1 MPQNISDDLGCVGWV
16 KWIRKDPRGIGR
28 ELSWLSNGAVHSL
41 MNHLTSLKH
50 RGGIH
55 SKHSNGSSE
64 SVSGLTHGLVIP
76 KSILIIQLKP
86 RKLLLQS
93 NVTVLLESTEFLALD
108 VVCNCNI
115 STSVVKTL
123 ESNLA
128 LQHPKVCRTKHSAH
142 RRHSG
147 RNVESES
154 LVLSIHDVFFIPF
167 LVYRR
172 CCCELVELD
181 FLESGLN
188 HRGRHPKSFDGS
200 GSHSGCISEEG
211 PSQVHSEV
219 AVVSDHPNPYP
230 SQIKSLHLKLLANK
244 TVWIR
249 NLRAVAHLFCSF
261 FEFENQSEVVRGMN
275 SVDDLDHFFR
285 TVVVVVNGNQHRHSS
300 TAHLGTMGLPFGK
313 VTDKLSCF
321 PWNAGIIHS
330 HHLRCFIQ
338 ESIEIIG
345 VMKNTIGNTAVKFV
359 GGGFGHFCSFTFG
372 GGRPSAYVLTLPDR
386 PLPIKDFFRASLA

>member
-1 MPQNISDDLGCVGWV
+1 VPQNISDDLGCVGWE
-16 KWIRKDPRGIGR
+16 KWIIKDPGGIGR
-28 ELSWLSNGAVHSL
+28 ELSWLSNGEVHSL

-50 RGGIH
+50 RGGILT
-55 SKHSNGSSE
+55 KQPDGSSE
-64 SVSGLTHGLVIP
+64 SVSGLTHGLVVP
-76 KSILIIQLKP
+76 KSILVIQPKLIKLILASHVEVLLKNTKSLAL
-86 RKLLLQS
+86 RGNAGS
-93 NVTVLLESTEFLALD
+93 NVGTVEIEPLESILGKE
-108 VVCNCNI
+108 
-115 STSVVKTL
+115 
-123 ESNLA
+123 
-128 LQHPKVCRTKHSAH
+128 HPKMCRTKHSAH

-167 LVYRR
+167 LVCRR
-172 CCCELVELD
+172 CCCCCELVELD
-181 FLESGLN
+181 FLEAGLN

-219 AVVSDHPNPYP
+219 AVVSDHPNLY
-230 SQIKSLHLKLLANK
+230 SFQIESLHLKLFANE

-275 SVDDLDHFFR
+275 SVDNLDHFFR

-359 GGGFGHFCSFTFG
+359 GGGFGHCFV
-372 GGRPSAYVLTLPDR
+372 PSLSEEAVRQPM
-386 PLPIKDFFRASLA
+386 F